1 MMSDADDDY
10 GVFRVALSLSLCTPP
25 RKFYARLLLSSFD
38 ASSAYY
44 GTANGA
50 LINEYMIYHSVRAF
64 LHVIV
69 VIIKLTFFRH
79 CCELPLSISLS
90 VSLAHL
96 LCFIIR
102 WHDTNFEYLLISH

>member
-1 MMSDADDDY
+1 MMGDADDDY
-10 GVFRVALSLSLCTPP
+10 GVFRVALSLSLYAPP
-25 RKFYARLLLSSFD
+25 CEFYALLLLSSFV

-79 CCELPLSISLS
+79 YCELPLSLFPSLS
-90 VSLAHL
+90 
-96 LCFIIR
+96 C
-102 WHDTNFEYLLISH
+102 